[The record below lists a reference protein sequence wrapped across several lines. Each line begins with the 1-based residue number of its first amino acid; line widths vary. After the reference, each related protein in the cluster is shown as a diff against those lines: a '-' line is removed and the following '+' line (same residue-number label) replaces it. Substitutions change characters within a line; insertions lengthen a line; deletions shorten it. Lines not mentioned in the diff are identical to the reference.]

1 MHDNVIEPH
10 PVEQRVESRQATR
23 RQFLAVTGAAI
34 LGASRQVSAD
44 ESALPVIDCHAH
56 LYGEDEQK
64 YPPIEK
70 PYRPPAGTGSI
81 SHLRKEIKANGV
93 RSVVAVQTMTFY
105 QWDNRF
111 NSDLCR
117 DHRDILSGVCLLNP
131 DDPDSPALLEKYVKD
146 DNIRGLRFIPN
157 RKSGLLDEPGNNALL
172 ATCERLGITACALIN
187 RNDRPSLEVL
197 ARRYPKLRIVIDH
210 CLNLKAGPEFDAILS
225 DMLALANVPNLH
237 AKLSYLVTGSA
248 EEFPFRDMHASCR
261 KIIDAFSP
269 ERCIWGSD
277 FPCELWCP
285 KASYTQNLQIF
296 THELGLDDRTKRQ
309 ILCET
314 PKRLGFA
321 APG

>member
-1 MHDNVIEPH
+1 MHDVF
-10 PVEQRVESRQATR
+10 ESPSTSREIGASPTR
-23 RQFLAVTGAAI
+23 RQFLATTGAAI
-34 LGASRQVSAD
+34 LAASRRLAAE
-44 ESALPVIDCHAH
+44 ESSLPVIDCHAH

-81 SHLRKEIKANGV
+81 SHLRKEVKANGV

-117 DHRDILSGVCLLNP
+117 DNRDLLAGVCLLNP
-131 DDPDSPALLEKYVKD
+131 DDPGSPALLEKYVKEY
-146 DNIRGLRFIPN
+146 NIRGLRFIPN

-172 ATCERLGITACALIN
+172 ASCERLGITACALIS
-187 RNDRPSLEVL
+187 RNDRAPLEAL
-197 ARRYPKLRIVIDH
+197 AKRYPKLQIVIDH
-210 CLNLKAGPEFDAILS
+210 CLNLKAGPDYDAILG
-225 DMLALANVPNLH
+225 DMLALAQVPNLN

-248 EEFPFRDMHASCR
+248 EEFPFRDMHQSCR
-261 KIIDAFSP
+261 QIIDAFTP

-285 KASYTQNLQIF
+285 KATYTQNLRVF
-296 THELGLDDRTKRQ
+296 THELSLDDRTKRQ